1 MTLSEQELNRRHAN
15 VVSKTAVGEKASTR
29 FISTALKLIFLL
41 ISAFLVF
48 APLVVMLSSAFK
60 TEGELYEF
68 PLRIIPREPTFGNFA
83 QLAKNFP
90 LYTWNSI
97 KLTIIIVLAQLFT
110 ATTGAYAFS
119 KLRWKGR
126 DLVFLLY
133 VVSIMIPL
141 QSIIIPQFLIIRNLG
156 LYDTHLA
163 LILTGAFTA
172 FGTFLIK
179 QYFMTIP
186 NSYSEAAYIDGAND
200 FIIFLRVI
208 LPLAKPVFATQIIFA
223 FRFFWNDFFGPLIY
237 ITSEHLKTLPLG
249 MSDFATE
256 QYVYRGPQM
265 AASLIS
271 IIPVMIIFLAAQKY
285 FVEGVAATGVKG

>member
-1 MTLSEQELNRRHAN
+1 MTLYNDASLGRQIFK
-15 VVSKTAVGEKASTR
+15 VVRT
-29 FISTALKLIFLL
+29 IFLVFMC
-41 ISAFLVF
+41 IIVF
-48 APLVVMLSSAFK
+48 APLIVMLSSSFK
-60 TEGELYEF
+60 IDSEIYDF
-68 PLRIIPREPTFGNFA
+68 PMRIIPKAPTAENFN
-83 QLAKNFP
+83 QLMDRFP
-90 LYTWNSI
+90 IYIWNSI
-97 KLTIIIVLAQLFT
+97 KLTTIIVIVQLLT

-119 KLRWKGR
+119 KLNWKGR
-126 DLVFLLY
+126 DIVFMLY
-133 VVSIMIPL
+133 VISIMIPV

-156 LYDTHLA
+156 LYNTHMA

-186 NSYSEAAYIDGAND
+186 LSYSEAAHIDGAND
-200 FIIFLRVI
+200 FVIFLKI
-208 LPLAKPVFATQIIFA
+208 MLPLAKPVFATQVIFA

-237 ITSEHLKTLPLG
+237 ITSPKLKTLPLG
-249 MSDFATE
+249 MGDFATE
-256 QYVYRGPQM
+256 FYVYKGPQM